1 MFDEQRRDRQL
12 IERGVIDILGDTFS
26 IYWRHLR
33 KFIILAAVIQVPVG
47 ILELLMSLIAPDNN
61 WVFVIVSVID
71 IMTSM
76 LVYGAVIFAVGHHFL
91 TDDISVE
98 RCYVRVVW
106 RIVSVA
112 IPALIVGGAF
122 AIVAWQAASVSGMV
136 ETSETLEP
144 EAALSVLLGAGIV
157 IAALAALLIFTIYLV
172 AIMPAIIVEGYRSQ
186 GAFGRGSQLLSGSKL
201 RVLGHLLVYS
211 FVVVGIFFA
220 LSIPSL
226 ILGAAVTSGDA
237 QSVLASTVGIVL
249 NRIVSIL
256 IAPVTFIATT
266 LLYYDL
272 RIRKEN
278 YDISRLS
285 LEMGIART

>member
-26 IYWRHLR
+26 IYWSHLR
-33 KFIILAAVIQVPVG
+33 KFIVLVAVIQVPVG
-47 ILELLMSLIAPDNN
+47 ILELLMSLIAPDSD
-61 WVFVIVSVID
+61 WVFVSVSVID
-71 IMTSM
+71 IMASM
-76 LVYGAVIFAVGHHFL
+76 LVYGAVIFAVGQHFL
-91 TDDISVE
+91 AGDISVE

-106 RIVSVA
+106 RIVSVV
-112 IPALIVGGAF
+112 IPSVIVGGMF
-122 AIVAWQAASVSGMV
+122 AIVAWQAAGVSGMV

-144 EAALSVLLGAGIV
+144 EAAMSVLLGAGIV

-201 RVLGHLLVYS
+201 RVLGHLLLYS

-220 LSIPSL
+220 LSIPSF
-226 ILGAAVTSGDA
+226 ILGAAVTPGDG
-237 QSVLASTVGIVL
+237 QSVLASTISIVL

-278 YDISRLS
+278 YDIPRLS
-285 LEMGIART
+285 VEMGIART